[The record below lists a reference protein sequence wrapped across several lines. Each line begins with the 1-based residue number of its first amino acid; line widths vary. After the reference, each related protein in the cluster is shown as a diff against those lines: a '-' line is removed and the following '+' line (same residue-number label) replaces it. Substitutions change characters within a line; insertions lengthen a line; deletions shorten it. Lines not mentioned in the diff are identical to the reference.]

1 MKDLKNLLRAVVRP
15 FVTLSFIALLWYVAI
30 QMMGVFNAVVAAG
43 TLSGDQVLL
52 LITMVVEFI
61 LASLAMIV
69 AFHFGTR
76 THERRE
82 DSEQER

>member
-1 MKDLKNLLRAVVRP
+1 MKELKNLLRAVVRP
-15 FVTLSFIALLWYVAI
+15 FVTLAFIALVWYVAI
-30 QMMGVFNAVVAAG
+30 QMMDVFKAVVAAG

-61 LASLAMIV
+61 LASVAMIV

-82 DSEQER
+82 DSNEER